1 MYRGK
6 IRNRLLIFFLVIT
19 FLPIVTLGIFSNS
32 IYTKIIENKVNEHT
46 EQMIKQIEVNIDN
59 HIKSVENIL
68 MYISSSED
76 TIEFLNQPIE
86 SGEITNDGQI
96 ANGGQLIAGEQITGV
111 GQPTEGE
118 KITESGQPTEGS
130 QSINYN
136 YNLEAQKDLEAR
148 IKRNLKVYTDVNS
161 EIFGLLIV
169 NNNDKYI
176 SNELEKKTRDSLIK
190 ETWYTGAI
198 NEIDKSYFFSNPIGR
213 NLKPYKSYSAED
225 IISISKAV
233 IDKETN
239 KPIGVVMA
247 DINLKK
253 FDDII
258 RDNNIGEKGFFYLLD
273 NNNNIVYSPVNPT
286 IYRINS
292 NKFDNKKDSFIYSI
306 NNETFK
312 IMYTTSSVTGWK
324 SIGVFSF
331 KDITKDITGMER
343 FTLIIAIITS
353 LLAVFFSLLFT
364 NSIVTPI
371 RELRTLMK
379 GVESGD
385 LDLKFEENNYRNEFG
400 ELGHSFNHMV
410 SEIKKLI
417 NMVYEEQRSKRKAE
431 IDTLQAQIKP
441 HFLYNTLDT
450 IAWMAE
456 DYNAKDII
464 KLVAALTKVFR
475 IGLNKGKEVIKLK
488 DEIEHINN
496 YLIIQK
502 YRYEDKLNYEINFH
516 DEILDTFILKLIT
529 QPIVENAIYHGIKE
543 KRGQGKII
551 INFRRVLDEIII
563 TVEDNGAGI
572 SEEKLQNINSM
583 LETSNSFYIDSGS
596 GSGYGI
602 SNVNTRIKLSY
613 GQNYGLRYYSSF
625 GEWTRVEIRIPFK
638 NNYKG

>member
-19 FLPIVTLGIFSNS
+19 FLPITTLGIFANL
-32 IYTKIIENKVNEHT
+32 IYTKILENKVNQHT
-46 EQMIKQIEVNIDN
+46 DQMIKQIEVNIDN

-76 TIEFLNQPIE
+76 IISFLQQSKDDNSKE
-86 SGEITNDGQI
+86 S
-96 ANGGQLIAGEQITGV
+96 
-111 GQPTEGE
+111 
-118 KITESGQPTEGS
+118 
-130 QSINYN
+130 Y
-136 YNLEAQKDLEAR
+136 DLEAR
-148 IKRNLKVYTDVNS
+148 IRRNLKVYTDVNS
-161 EIFGLLIV
+161 EIFGLLVV

-176 SNELEKKTRDSLIK
+176 SNELEKKTRDSLMK
-190 ETWYTGAI
+190 EIWYTGAI
-198 NEIDKSYFFSNPIGR
+198 NESEKSYFFSNPIGR

-233 IDKETN
+233 IDKNTNET
-239 KPIGVVMA
+239 IGVVMA

-258 RDNNIGEKGFFYLLD
+258 SDNNIGEKGFFYLLD

-292 NKFDNKKDSFIYSI
+292 NKFNNKKDSFIYSI

-324 SIGVFSF
+324 TIGVFSF

-385 LDLKFEENNYRNEFG
+385 LDLKFEEHKYSNEFG

-410 SEIKKLI
+410 SEIKQLI

-431 IDTLQAQIKP
+431 IETLQAQIKP

-456 DYNAKDII
+456 DYNAKDIV
-464 KLVAALTKVFR
+464 KLVSALTKVFR
-475 IGLNKGKEVIKLK
+475 IGLNKGKEVIKLR
-488 DEIEHINN
+488 DEIEHINS

-502 YRYEDKLNYEINFH
+502 YRYEDKLSYEINFH
-516 DEILDTFILKLIT
+516 KDILDILILKLIT

-543 KRGQGKII
+543 KRGKGEIS
-551 INFRRVLDEIII
+551 INFTKVVDEIII

-613 GQNYGLRYYSSF
+613 GQNYGLRYYSKL
-625 GEWTRVEIRIPFK
+625 GVGTKVEIRLPF
-638 NNYKG
+638 NNDYKG

>member
-19 FLPIVTLGIFSNS
+19 FLPITTLGIFANL
-32 IYTKIIENKVNEHT
+32 IYTKILENKVNQHT
-46 EQMIKQIEVNIDN
+46 DQMIKQIEVNIDN

-76 TIEFLNQPIE
+76 IISFLQQSKDDNSKE
-86 SGEITNDGQI
+86 S
-96 ANGGQLIAGEQITGV
+96 
-111 GQPTEGE
+111 
-118 KITESGQPTEGS
+118 
-130 QSINYN
+130 Y
-136 YNLEAQKDLEAR
+136 DLEAR
-148 IKRNLKVYTDVNS
+148 IRRNLKVYTDVNS
-161 EIFGLLIV
+161 EIFGLLV
-169 NNNDKYI
+169 ANNNDKYI
-176 SNELEKKTRDSLIK
+176 SNELEKKTRDSLMK
-190 ETWYTGAI
+190 EIWYTGAI
-198 NEIDKSYFFSNPIGR
+198 NESEKSYFFSNPIGR
-213 NLKPYKSYSAED
+213 NLNPYKSYSAED

-233 IDKETN
+233 IDKNTNET
-239 KPIGVVMA
+239 IGVVMA

-258 RDNNIGEKGFFYLLD
+258 SDNNIGEKGFFYLLD

-292 NKFDNKKDSFIYSI
+292 NKFNNKKDSFIYSI

-324 SIGVFSF
+324 TIGVFSF

-364 NSIVTPI
+364 NSIVTPV

-385 LDLKFEENNYRNEFG
+385 LDLKFEEHKYSNEFG

-410 SEIKKLI
+410 SEIKQLI

-431 IDTLQAQIKP
+431 IETLQAQIKP

-456 DYNAKDII
+456 DYNAKDIV
-464 KLVAALTKVFR
+464 KLVSALTKVFR
-475 IGLNKGKEVIKLK
+475 IGLNKGKEVIKLR
-488 DEIEHINN
+488 DEIEHINS

-502 YRYEDKLNYEINFH
+502 YRYEDKLSYEINFH
-516 DEILDTFILKLIT
+516 KDILDILILKLIT

-543 KRGQGKII
+543 KRGKGEIS
-551 INFRRVLDEIII
+551 INFTKVVDEIII

-613 GQNYGLRYYSSF
+613 GHNYGLRYYSKL
-625 GEWTRVEIRIPFK
+625 GVGTKVEIRLPF
-638 NNYKG
+638 NNDYKG

>member
-6 IRNRLLIFFLVIT
+6 IRNRLLIFFLPIT
-19 FLPIVTLGIFSNS
+19 TLGIFANL
-32 IYTKIIENKVNEHT
+32 IYTKILENKVNQHT
-46 EQMIKQIEVNIDN
+46 DQMIKQIEVNIDN

-76 TIEFLNQPIE
+76 IISFLQQSKDDNSKE
-86 SGEITNDGQI
+86 S
-96 ANGGQLIAGEQITGV
+96 
-111 GQPTEGE
+111 
-118 KITESGQPTEGS
+118 
-130 QSINYN
+130 Y
-136 YNLEAQKDLEAR
+136 DLEAR
-148 IKRNLKVYTDVNS
+148 IRRNLKVYTDVNS
-161 EIFGLLIV
+161 EIFGLLVV

-176 SNELEKKTRDSLIK
+176 SNELEKKTRDSLMK
-190 ETWYTGAI
+190 EIWYTGAI
-198 NEIDKSYFFSNPIGR
+198 NESEKSYFFSNPIGR

-233 IDKETN
+233 IDKNTNET
-239 KPIGVVMA
+239 IGVVMA

-258 RDNNIGEKGFFYLLD
+258 SDNNIGEKGFFYLLD

-292 NKFDNKKDSFIYSI
+292 NKFNNKKDSFIYSI

-324 SIGVFSF
+324 TIGVFSF

-385 LDLKFEENNYRNEFG
+385 LDLKFEEHKYR

-410 SEIKKLI
+410 SEIKQLI

-431 IDTLQAQIKP
+431 IETLQAQIKP

-456 DYNAKDII
+456 DYNAKDIV
-464 KLVAALTKVFR
+464 KLVSALTKVFR
-475 IGLNKGKEVIKLK
+475 IGLNKGKEVIKLR
-488 DEIEHINN
+488 DEIEHINS

-502 YRYEDKLNYEINFH
+502 YRYEDKLSYEINFH
-516 DEILDTFILKLIT
+516 KDILDILILKLIT

-543 KRGQGKII
+543 KRGKGEIR
-551 INFRRVLDEIII
+551 INFTKVVDEIII

-613 GQNYGLRYYSSF
+613 GQNYGLRYYSKL
-625 GEWTRVEIRIPFK
+625 GVGTKVEIRLPF
-638 NNYKG
+638 NNDYKG

>member
-19 FLPIVTLGIFSNS
+19 FLPITTLGIFANL
-32 IYTKIIENKVNEHT
+32 IYTKILENKVNQHT
-46 EQMIKQIEVNIDN
+46 DQMIKQIEVNIDN

-76 TIEFLNQPIE
+76 IISFLQQSKDDN
-86 SGEITNDGQI
+86 SKEI
-96 ANGGQLIAGEQITGV
+96 
-111 GQPTEGE
+111 
-118 KITESGQPTEGS
+118 
-130 QSINYN
+130 Y
-136 YNLEAQKDLEAR
+136 DLEAR
-148 IKRNLKVYTDVNS
+148 IRRNLKVYTDVNS
-161 EIFGLLIV
+161 EIFGLLVV

-176 SNELEKKTRDSLIK
+176 SNELEKKTRDSLMK
-190 ETWYTGAI
+190 EIWYTGAI
-198 NEIDKSYFFSNPIGR
+198 NESEKSYFFSNPIGR

-233 IDKETN
+233 IDKNTN
-239 KPIGVVMA
+239 ESIGVVMA

-258 RDNNIGEKGFFYLLD
+258 SDNNIGEKGFFYLLD

-292 NKFDNKKDSFIYSI
+292 NKFNNKKDSFIYSI

-324 SIGVFSF
+324 TIGVFSF

-385 LDLKFEENNYRNEFG
+385 LDLKFEEHKYSNEFG

-410 SEIKKLI
+410 SEIKQLI

-431 IDTLQAQIKP
+431 IETLQAQIKP

-456 DYNAKDII
+456 DYNAKDIV
-464 KLVAALTKVFR
+464 KLVSALTKVFR
-475 IGLNKGKEVIKLK
+475 IGLNKGKEVIKLR
-488 DEIEHINN
+488 DEIEHINS

-502 YRYEDKLNYEINFH
+502 YRYEDKLSYEINFH
-516 DEILDTFILKLIT
+516 KDILDILILKLIT

-543 KRGQGKII
+543 KRGKGEIR
-551 INFRRVLDEIII
+551 INFTKVVDEIII

-613 GQNYGLRYYSSF
+613 GHNYGLRYYSKL
-625 GEWTRVEIRIPFK
+625 GVGTKVEIRLPF
-638 NNYKG
+638 NNDYKG

>member
-19 FLPIVTLGIFSNS
+19 FLPITTLGIFANL
-32 IYTKIIENKVNEHT
+32 IYTKILENKVNQHT
-46 EQMIKQIEVNIDN
+46 DQMIKQIEVNIDN

-76 TIEFLNQPIE
+76 IISFLQQSKDDN
-86 SGEITNDGQI
+86 SKEI
-96 ANGGQLIAGEQITGV
+96 
-111 GQPTEGE
+111 
-118 KITESGQPTEGS
+118 
-130 QSINYN
+130 Y
-136 YNLEAQKDLEAR
+136 DLEAR
-148 IKRNLKVYTDVNS
+148 IRRNLKVYTDVNS
-161 EIFGLLIV
+161 EIFGLLVV

-176 SNELEKKTRDSLIK
+176 SNELEKKTRDSLMK
-190 ETWYTGAI
+190 EIWYTGAI
-198 NEIDKSYFFSNPIGR
+198 NESEKSYFFSNPIGR

-233 IDKETN
+233 IDKNTN
-239 KPIGVVMA
+239 ESIGVVMA

-258 RDNNIGEKGFFYLLD
+258 SDNNIGEKGFFYLLD

-292 NKFDNKKDSFIYSI
+292 NKFNNKKDSFIYSI

-324 SIGVFSF
+324 TIGVFSF

-385 LDLKFEENNYRNEFG
+385 LDLKFEEHKYSNEFG

-410 SEIKKLI
+410 SEIKQLI

-431 IDTLQAQIKP
+431 IETLQAQIKP

-456 DYNAKDII
+456 DYNAKDIV
-464 KLVAALTKVFR
+464 KLVSALTKVFR
-475 IGLNKGKEVIKLK
+475 IGLNKGKEVIKLR
-488 DEIEHINN
+488 DEIEHINS

-502 YRYEDKLNYEINFH
+502 YRYEDKLSYEINFH
-516 DEILDTFILKLIT
+516 KDILDILILKLIT

-543 KRGQGKII
+543 KRGKGEIR
-551 INFRRVLDEIII
+551 INFTKVVDEIII

-613 GQNYGLRYYSSF
+613 GQNYGLRYYSKL
-625 GEWTRVEIRIPFK
+625 GVGTKVEIRLPF
-638 NNYKG
+638 NNDYKG

>member
-19 FLPIVTLGIFSNS
+19 FLPITTLGIFANL
-32 IYTKIIENKVNEHT
+32 IYTKILENKVNQHT
-46 EQMIKQIEVNIDN
+46 DQMIKQIEVNIDN

-76 TIEFLNQPIE
+76 IISFLQQSKDDN
-86 SGEITNDGQI
+86 SKEI
-96 ANGGQLIAGEQITGV
+96 
-111 GQPTEGE
+111 
-118 KITESGQPTEGS
+118 
-130 QSINYN
+130 Y
-136 YNLEAQKDLEAR
+136 YLEAR
-148 IKRNLKVYTDVNS
+148 IRRNLKVYTDVNS
-161 EIFGLLIV
+161 EIFGLLVV

-176 SNELEKKTRDSLIK
+176 SNELEKKTRDSLMK
-190 ETWYTGAI
+190 EIWYTGAI
-198 NEIDKSYFFSNPIGR
+198 NENEKSYFFSNPIGR

-233 IDKETN
+233 IDKNTNET
-239 KPIGVVMA
+239 IGVVMA

-258 RDNNIGEKGFFYLLD
+258 SDNNIGEKGFFYLLD

-292 NKFDNKKDSFIYSI
+292 NKFNNKKDSFIYSI

-324 SIGVFSF
+324 TIGVFSF

-385 LDLKFEENNYRNEFG
+385 LDLKFEEHKYSNEFG

-410 SEIKKLI
+410 SEIKQLI

-431 IDTLQAQIKP
+431 IETLQAQIKP

-456 DYNAKDII
+456 DYNAKDIV
-464 KLVAALTKVFR
+464 KLVSALTKVFR
-475 IGLNKGKEVIKLK
+475 IGLNKGKEVIKLR
-488 DEIEHINN
+488 DEIEHINS

-502 YRYEDKLNYEINFH
+502 YRYEDKLSYEINFH
-516 DEILDTFILKLIT
+516 KDILDILILKLIT
-529 QPIVENAIYHGIKE
+529 QPIVENSIYHGIKE
-543 KRGQGKII
+543 KRGKGEIT
-551 INFRRVLDEIII
+551 INFTKVVDEIII

-583 LETSNSFYIDSGS
+583 LETSNSFYIDSES

-613 GQNYGLRYYSSF
+613 GQNYGLRYYSKL
-625 GEWTRVEIRIPFK
+625 GEGTKVEIRLPFK
-638 NNYKG
+638 NDYKG

>member
-19 FLPIVTLGIFSNS
+19 FLPITTLGIFANL
-32 IYTKIIENKVNEHT
+32 IYTKILENKVNQHT
-46 EQMIKQIEVNIDN
+46 DQMIKQIELNIDN

-76 TIEFLNQPIE
+76 IISFLQQSKDDN
-86 SGEITNDGQI
+86 SKEI
-96 ANGGQLIAGEQITGV
+96 
-111 GQPTEGE
+111 
-118 KITESGQPTEGS
+118 
-130 QSINYN
+130 Y
-136 YNLEAQKDLEAR
+136 DLEAR
-148 IKRNLKVYTDVNS
+148 IRRNLKVYTDVNS
-161 EIFGLLIV
+161 EIFGLLVV

-176 SNELEKKTRDSLIK
+176 SNELEKKTRDSLMK
-190 ETWYTGAI
+190 EIWYTGAI
-198 NEIDKSYFFSNPIGR
+198 NESEKSYFFSNPIGR

-233 IDKETN
+233 IDKNTN
-239 KPIGVVMA
+239 ESIGVVMA

-258 RDNNIGEKGFFYLLD
+258 SDNNIGEKGFFYLLD

-292 NKFDNKKDSFIYSI
+292 NKFNNKKDSFIYSI

-324 SIGVFSF
+324 TIGVFSF

-364 NSIVTPI
+364 KSIVTPI

-385 LDLKFEENNYRNEFG
+385 LDLKFEEHKYSNEFG

-410 SEIKKLI
+410 SEIKQLI

-431 IDTLQAQIKP
+431 IETLQAQIKP

-456 DYNAKDII
+456 DYNAKDIV
-464 KLVAALTKVFR
+464 KLVSALTKVFR
-475 IGLNKGKEVIKLK
+475 IGLNKGKEVIKLR
-488 DEIEHINN
+488 DEIEHINS

-502 YRYEDKLNYEINFH
+502 YRYEDKLSYEINFH
-516 DEILDTFILKLIT
+516 KDILDILILKLIT

-543 KRGQGKII
+543 KRGKGEIS
-551 INFRRVLDEIII
+551 INFTKVVDEIII

-613 GQNYGLRYYSSF
+613 GQNYGLRYYSKL
-625 GEWTRVEIRIPFK
+625 GVGTKVEIRLPF
-638 NNYKG
+638 NNDYKG

>member
-19 FLPIVTLGIFSNS
+19 FLPITTLGIFANL
-32 IYTKIIENKVNEHT
+32 IYTKILENKVNQHT
-46 EQMIKQIEVNIDN
+46 DQMIKQIEVNIDN

-76 TIEFLNQPIE
+76 IISFLQQSKDDN
-86 SGEITNDGQI
+86 SKEI
-96 ANGGQLIAGEQITGV
+96 
-111 GQPTEGE
+111 
-118 KITESGQPTEGS
+118 
-130 QSINYN
+130 Y
-136 YNLEAQKDLEAR
+136 DLEAR
-148 IKRNLKVYTDVNS
+148 IRRNLKVYTDVNS
-161 EIFGLLIV
+161 EIFGLLVV

-176 SNELEKKTRDSLIK
+176 SNELEKKTRDSLMK
-190 ETWYTGAI
+190 EIWYTGAI
-198 NEIDKSYFFSNPIGR
+198 NESEKSYFFSNPIGR

-233 IDKETN
+233 IDKNTN
-239 KPIGVVMA
+239 ESIGVVMA

-258 RDNNIGEKGFFYLLD
+258 SDNNIGEKGFFYLLD

-292 NKFDNKKDSFIYSI
+292 NKFNNKKDSFIYSI

-324 SIGVFSF
+324 TIGVFSF

-385 LDLKFEENNYRNEFG
+385 LDLKFEEHKYSNEFG

-410 SEIKKLI
+410 SEIKQLI

-431 IDTLQAQIKP
+431 IETLQAQIKP

-456 DYNAKDII
+456 DYNAKDIV
-464 KLVAALTKVFR
+464 KLVSALTKVFR
-475 IGLNKGKEVIKLK
+475 IGLNKGKEVIKLR
-488 DEIEHINN
+488 DEIEHINS

-502 YRYEDKLNYEINFH
+502 YRYEDKLSYEINFH
-516 DEILDTFILKLIT
+516 KDILDILILKLIT

-543 KRGQGKII
+543 KRGKGEIS
-551 INFRRVLDEIII
+551 INFTKVVDEIII

-613 GQNYGLRYYSSF
+613 GQNYGLRYYSKL
-625 GEWTRVEIRIPFK
+625 GVGTKVEIRLPF
-638 NNYKG
+638 NNDYKG

>member
-76 TIEFLNQPIE
+76 TIKFLNQSIE
-86 SGEITNDGQI
+86 SGQTT
-96 ANGGQLIAGEQITGV
+96 NGGQLIVGEQITGA

-118 KITESGQPTEGS
+118 KITESGQPTEES

-148 IKRNLKVYTDVNS
+148 IKKNLKVYTDVNS

-169 NNNDKYI
+169 NNNDRYI

-551 INFRRVLDEIII
+551 INFRKVIDEIII

-638 NNYKG
+638 NNYKGEEGIYL

>member
-1 MYRGK
+1 MYKGK

-19 FLPIVTLGIFSNS
+19 FLPITTLGVFSNL
-32 IYTKIIENKVNEHT
+32 IYTKIVEKKVDQHT

-59 HIKSVENIL
+59 HINSVENIL
-68 MYISSSED
+68 MYISNSEDIINFLKESEGNTSSSE
-76 TIEFLNQPIE
+76 IPI
-86 SGEITNDGQI
+86 
-96 ANGGQLIAGEQITGV
+96 
-111 GQPTEGE
+111 
-118 KITESGQPTEGS
+118 
-130 QSINYN
+130 
-136 YNLEAQKDLEAR
+136 LEER
-148 IKRNLKVYTDVNS
+148 IKKSLEVYTDVNS

-169 NNNDKYI
+169 NNYDKYI
-176 SNELEKKTRDSLIK
+176 SNELEKKTRDSLTK

-198 NEIDKSYFFSNPIGR
+198 NESGKVNFFSNPIGR
-213 NLKPYKSYSAED
+213 NLRSYKSYSAED
-225 IISISKAV
+225 IISISKAI

-258 RDNNIGEKGFFYLLD
+258 RDNYIGEKGFFYLLD
-273 NNNNIVYSPVNPT
+273 NNNNIVYSPVNPI

-292 NKFDNKKDSFIYSI
+292 NNFDNKNDSFIHSI

-312 IMYTTSSVTGWK
+312 IMYTTSEVTGWK

-331 KDITKDITGMER
+331 EDITKDITIMER
-343 FTLIIAIITS
+343 FTLIIAIATS
-353 LLAVFFSLLFT
+353 FLAVFFSLLFT

-385 LDLKFEENNYRNEFG
+385 LDLKFEEYKYRNEFG

-431 IDTLQAQIKP
+431 IETLQAQIKP

-456 DYNAKDII
+456 EYNAKDIV
-464 KLVAALTKVFR
+464 KLVAALTRVFR
-475 IGLNKGKEVIKLK
+475 IGLNKGKEVIKLR
-488 DEIEHINN
+488 DEIEHINS

-502 YRYEDKLNYEINFH
+502 YRYEDKLSYEINFD
-516 DEILDTFILKLIT
+516 DEILDTLILKLIT

-543 KRGQGKII
+543 KRGKGKIF
-551 INFRRVLDEIII
+551 INFRKVVDEIII

-572 SEEKLQNINSM
+572 TEEKLQNINSM
-583 LETSNSFYIDSGS
+583 LETSNSFCIDSES

-613 GQNYGLRYYSSF
+613 GQNYGLHYYSKL
-625 GEWTRVEIRIPFK
+625 GERTKVEIRLPFK
-638 NNYKG
+638 NDYKG

>member
-19 FLPIVTLGIFSNS
+19 FLPITTLGIFANL
-32 IYTKIIENKVNEHT
+32 IYTKILENKVNQHT
-46 EQMIKQIEVNIDN
+46 DQMIKQIEVNIDN

-76 TIEFLNQPIE
+76 IISFLQQSKDDNSKE
-86 SGEITNDGQI
+86 S
-96 ANGGQLIAGEQITGV
+96 
-111 GQPTEGE
+111 
-118 KITESGQPTEGS
+118 
-130 QSINYN
+130 Y
-136 YNLEAQKDLEAR
+136 DLEAR
-148 IKRNLKVYTDVNS
+148 IRRNLKVYTDVNS
-161 EIFGLLIV
+161 EIFGLLVV

-176 SNELEKKTRDSLIK
+176 SNELEKKTRDSLMK
-190 ETWYTGAI
+190 EIWYTGAI
-198 NEIDKSYFFSNPIGR
+198 NESEKSYFFSNPIGR

-233 IDKETN
+233 IDKNTNET
-239 KPIGVVMA
+239 IGVVMA

-258 RDNNIGEKGFFYLLD
+258 SDNNIGEKGFFYLLD

-292 NKFDNKKDSFIYSI
+292 NKFNNKKDSFIYSI

-324 SIGVFSF
+324 TIGVFSF

-385 LDLKFEENNYRNEFG
+385 LDLKFEEHKYSNEFG

-410 SEIKKLI
+410 SEIKQLI

-431 IDTLQAQIKP
+431 IETLQAQIKP

-456 DYNAKDII
+456 DYNAKDIV
-464 KLVAALTKVFR
+464 KLVSALTKVFR
-475 IGLNKGKEVIKLK
+475 IGLNKGKEVIKLR
-488 DEIEHINN
+488 DEIEHINS

-502 YRYEDKLNYEINFH
+502 YRYEDKLSYEINFH
-516 DEILDTFILKLIT
+516 KDILDILILKLIT

-543 KRGQGKII
+543 KRGKGEIR
-551 INFRRVLDEIII
+551 INFTKVVDEIII

-613 GQNYGLRYYSSF
+613 GQNYGLRYYSKL
-625 GEWTRVEIRIPFK
+625 GVGTKVEIRLPF
-638 NNYKG
+638 NNDYKG

>member
-19 FLPIVTLGIFSNS
+19 FLPITTLGIFANL
-32 IYTKIIENKVNEHT
+32 IYTKILENKVNQHT
-46 EQMIKQIEVNIDN
+46 DQMIKQIEVNIDN

-76 TIEFLNQPIE
+76 IISFLQQSKDDN
-86 SGEITNDGQI
+86 SKEI
-96 ANGGQLIAGEQITGV
+96 
-111 GQPTEGE
+111 
-118 KITESGQPTEGS
+118 
-130 QSINYN
+130 Y
-136 YNLEAQKDLEAR
+136 DLEAR
-148 IKRNLKVYTDVNS
+148 IRRNLKVYTDVNS
-161 EIFGLLIV
+161 EIFGLLVV

-176 SNELEKKTRDSLIK
+176 SNELEKKTRDSLMK
-190 ETWYTGAI
+190 EIWYTGAI
-198 NEIDKSYFFSNPIGR
+198 NESEKSYFFSNPIGR

-233 IDKETN
+233 IDKNTNET
-239 KPIGVVMA
+239 IGVVMA

-258 RDNNIGEKGFFYLLD
+258 SDNNIGEKGFFYLLD

-292 NKFDNKKDSFIYSI
+292 NKFNNKKDSFIYSI

-324 SIGVFSF
+324 TIGVFSF

-385 LDLKFEENNYRNEFG
+385 LDLKFEEHKYSNEFG

-410 SEIKKLI
+410 SEIKQLI

-431 IDTLQAQIKP
+431 IETLQAQIKP

-456 DYNAKDII
+456 DYNAKDIV
-464 KLVAALTKVFR
+464 KLVSALTKVFR
-475 IGLNKGKEVIKLK
+475 IGLNKGKEVIKLR
-488 DEIEHINN
+488 DEIEHINS

-502 YRYEDKLNYEINFH
+502 YRYEDKLSYEINFH
-516 DEILDTFILKLIT
+516 KDILDILILKLIT

-543 KRGQGKII
+543 KRGKGEIS
-551 INFRRVLDEIII
+551 INFTKVVDEIII

-613 GQNYGLRYYSSF
+613 GQNYGLRYYSKL
-625 GEWTRVEIRIPFK
+625 GVGTKVEIRLPF
-638 NNYKG
+638 NNDYKG

>member
-19 FLPIVTLGIFSNS
+19 FLPITTLGIFANL
-32 IYTKIIENKVNEHT
+32 IYTKILENKVNQHT
-46 EQMIKQIEVNIDN
+46 DQMIKQIEVNIDN

-76 TIEFLNQPIE
+76 IISFLQQSKDDN
-86 SGEITNDGQI
+86 SKEI
-96 ANGGQLIAGEQITGV
+96 
-111 GQPTEGE
+111 
-118 KITESGQPTEGS
+118 
-130 QSINYN
+130 Y
-136 YNLEAQKDLEAR
+136 DLEAR
-148 IKRNLKVYTDVNS
+148 IRRNLKVYTDVNS
-161 EIFGLLIV
+161 EIFGLLVV

-176 SNELEKKTRDSLIK
+176 SNELEKKTRDSLMK
-190 ETWYTGAI
+190 EIWYTGAI
-198 NEIDKSYFFSNPIGR
+198 NESEKSYFFSNPIGR

-233 IDKETN
+233 IDKNTNET
-239 KPIGVVMA
+239 IGVVMA

-258 RDNNIGEKGFFYLLD
+258 SDNNIGEKGFFYLLD

-292 NKFDNKKDSFIYSI
+292 NKFNNKKDSFIYSI

-324 SIGVFSF
+324 TIGVFSF

-371 RELRTLMK
+371 KELRTLMK

-385 LDLKFEENNYRNEFG
+385 LDLKFEELKYRNEFG

-410 SEIKKLI
+410 SEIKQLI

-431 IDTLQAQIKP
+431 IETLQAQIKP

-456 DYNAKDII
+456 DYNAKDIV
-464 KLVAALTKVFR
+464 KLVSALTKVFR
-475 IGLNKGKEVIKLK
+475 IGLNKGKEVIKLR
-488 DEIEHINN
+488 DEIEHINS

-502 YRYEDKLNYEINFH
+502 YRYEDKLSYEINFH
-516 DEILDTFILKLIT
+516 KDILDILILKLIT

-543 KRGQGKII
+543 KRGKGEIS
-551 INFRRVLDEIII
+551 INFTKVVDEIII

-613 GQNYGLRYYSSF
+613 GQNYGLRYYSKL
-625 GEWTRVEIRIPFK
+625 GVGTKVEIRLPF
-638 NNYKG
+638 NNDYKG

>member
-1 MYRGK
+1 MYKGK

-19 FLPIVTLGIFSNS
+19 FLPITTLGIFANL
-32 IYTKIIENKVNEHT
+32 IYTKIVEKKVNQHT

-68 MYISSSED
+68 MYISNSEDVINFLKESEEDSSSSE
-76 TIEFLNQPIE
+76 I
-86 SGEITNDGQI
+86 
-96 ANGGQLIAGEQITGV
+96 
-111 GQPTEGE
+111 
-118 KITESGQPTEGS
+118 
-130 QSINYN
+130 SI
-136 YNLEAQKDLEAR
+136 LEDR
-148 IKRNLKVYTDVNS
+148 IKKSLKVYTDVNS

-169 NNNDKYI
+169 NNYNKYI

-198 NEIDKSYFFSNPIGR
+198 NESGKVYFFSNPIGR
-213 NLKPYKSYSAED
+213 NLRSYKSYSAED

-258 RDNNIGEKGFFYLLD
+258 RDNYIGEKGFFYLLD
-273 NNNNIVYSPVNPT
+273 NNNNIVYSPVNSI

-292 NKFDNKKDSFIYSI
+292 NNFDNKSDSFIHSI

-312 IMYTTSSVTGWK
+312 IMYTTSEVTGWK

-331 KDITKDITGMER
+331 EDITKDITVMER
-343 FTLIIAIITS
+343 FTLIIAIATS
-353 LLAVFFSLLFT
+353 FLAVFFSLLFT

-385 LDLKFEENNYRNEFG
+385 LDLKFEEYKYSNEFG

-417 NMVYEEQRSKRKAE
+417 NMVYKEQRSKRKAE
-431 IDTLQAQIKP
+431 METLQAQIKP

-456 DYNAKDII
+456 DYNAKDIVE
-464 KLVAALTKVFR
+464 LVAALTKVFR
-475 IGLNKGKEVIKLK
+475 IGLNKGKEVIKLR
-488 DEIEHINN
+488 DEIEHINS

-502 YRYEDKLNYEINFH
+502 YRYEDKLSYEINFH
-516 DEILDTFILKLIT
+516 NEILDTLILKLIT

-543 KRGQGKII
+543 KRGRGKIY
-551 INFRRVLDEIII
+551 INFRKVADEIII

-572 SEEKLQNINSM
+572 TEEKLLNINSM
-583 LETSNSFYIDSGS
+583 LETSNSFCIDSES

-613 GQNYGLRYYSSF
+613 GQNYGLHYYSEL
-625 GEWTRVEIRIPFK
+625 GEWTKVEIRLPFK
-638 NNYKG
+638 NDYKG

>member
-19 FLPIVTLGIFSNS
+19 FLPITTLGIFANL
-32 IYTKIIENKVNEHT
+32 IYTKILENKVNQHT
-46 EQMIKQIEVNIDN
+46 DQMIKQIEVNIDN

-76 TIEFLNQPIE
+76 IISFLQQSKDDN
-86 SGEITNDGQI
+86 SKEI
-96 ANGGQLIAGEQITGV
+96 
-111 GQPTEGE
+111 
-118 KITESGQPTEGS
+118 
-130 QSINYN
+130 Y
-136 YNLEAQKDLEAR
+136 DLEAR
-148 IKRNLKVYTDVNS
+148 IRRNLKVYTDVNS
-161 EIFGLLIV
+161 EIFGLLVV

-176 SNELEKKTRDSLIK
+176 SNELEKKTRDSLMK
-190 ETWYTGAI
+190 EIWYTGAI
-198 NEIDKSYFFSNPIGR
+198 NESEKSYFFSNPIGR

-233 IDKETN
+233 IDKNTNET
-239 KPIGVVMA
+239 IGVVMA

-258 RDNNIGEKGFFYLLD
+258 SDNNIGEKGFFYLLD

-292 NKFDNKKDSFIYSI
+292 NKFNNKKDSFIYSI

-324 SIGVFSF
+324 TIGVFSF

-385 LDLKFEENNYRNEFG
+385 LDLKFEEHKYSNEFG

-410 SEIKKLI
+410 SEIKQLI

-431 IDTLQAQIKP
+431 IETLQAQIKP

-456 DYNAKDII
+456 DYNAKDIV
-464 KLVAALTKVFR
+464 KLVSALTKVFR
-475 IGLNKGKEVIKLK
+475 IGLNKGKEVIKLR
-488 DEIEHINN
+488 DEIEHINS

-502 YRYEDKLNYEINFH
+502 YRYEDKLSYEINFH
-516 DEILDTFILKLIT
+516 KDILDILILKLIT

-543 KRGQGKII
+543 KRGKGEIR
-551 INFRRVLDEIII
+551 INFTKVVDEIII

-613 GQNYGLRYYSSF
+613 GQNYGLRYYSKL
-625 GEWTRVEIRIPFK
+625 GVGTKVEIRLPF
-638 NNYKG
+638 NNDYKG